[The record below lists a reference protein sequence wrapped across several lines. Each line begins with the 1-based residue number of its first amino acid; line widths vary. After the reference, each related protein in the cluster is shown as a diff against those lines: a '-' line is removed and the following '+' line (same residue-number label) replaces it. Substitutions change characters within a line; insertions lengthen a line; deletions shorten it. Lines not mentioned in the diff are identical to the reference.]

1 MNRGSWVRL
10 DNASNVFLAARS
22 DVDPKV
28 FRISAEMDH
37 DVDPDALQVALEATF
52 DRYPLYRAV
61 LRRGIFWYYL
71 QDSDLRP
78 RVVAE
83 SQHTCAPIYQTDR
96 RTLLFRVVHHRRR
109 IALEVFHAL
118 SDGTGALWFLT
129 DLITAYVRLRHPEE
143 HPATTEQIGV
153 ASVTPFDPGQLAGRR
168 PDPGAGDD
176 DAPPDPA
183 QDLSDDSF
191 AQYFRLTRRQ
201 RRDERQAEPFLDADP
216 APMPPEPRGIGRLVG
231 ASTGRVHRVRGT
243 RTPDNRPR
251 AVELTMPATEALALA
266 RAEGVSLTVYLTAL
280 FFDSI
285 RRSTGDLGAERTL
298 SASIPVNLRQ
308 FFPSTSARNFFATVR
323 VEHTYGDGPEDLS
336 SVCHAIDAQFRP
348 QVTPEAL
355 QRRLRRFV
363 RFERAFALRLVPR
376 PLKDLLLGLLNR
388 ASNRGL
394 TVAVSNLGRV
404 ALPETVDAHVER
416 MLFHVSAVRPQFCAI
431 SQAGQL
437 VVTFTSPFSETGYIR
452 EFARRLSEGGVEVSV
467 AAARV
472 TEQELSGVR
481 GSETRS

>member
-1 MNRGSWVRL
+1 MNRRSWVRL

-22 DVDPKV
+22 EVDPKV
-28 FRISAEMDH
+28 FRISAELDH
-37 DVDPDALQVALEATF
+37 EVDPDVLQMALDTTY
-52 DRYPLYRAV
+52 DHYPLYRAV

-71 QDSDLRP
+71 QDSELRP

-83 SQHTCAPIYQTDR
+83 SQHTCAPIYQADR

-109 IALEVFHAL
+109 IVLEVFHAL

-129 DLITAYVRLRHPEE
+129 DLVSAYVRLRSPGQQLI
-143 HPATTEQIGV
+143 TTEQIGV

-168 PDPGAGDD
+168 PDPEAGI
-176 DAPPDPA
+176 AETAENPA
-183 QDLSDDSF
+183 QYLSDDSF

-201 RRDERQAEPFLDADP
+201 RRDERNAEPFLEAPP
-216 APMPPEPRGIGRLVG
+216 APTPPEPRGFGRIVG
-231 ASTGRVHRVRGT
+231 ASTSRVHRVRGT

-251 AVELTMPATEALALA
+251 AVELTLPAEEALTLA
-266 RAEGVSLTVYLTAL
+266 RAAGVSLTVYLTAL

-285 RRSTGDLGAERTL
+285 RRSAGDLGAERTL

-323 VEHTYGDGPEDLS
+323 VEHTYGDDPEDLDA
-336 SVCHAIDAQFRP
+336 VCRSLDRQFRP
-348 QVTPEAL
+348 QVTSEAL

-363 RFERAFALRLVPR
+363 RFERALALRVVPR
-376 PLKDLLLGLLNR
+376 PLKDLLLGLVNR

-404 ALPETVDAHVER
+404 ALPETVNAHVER

-431 SQAGQL
+431 SHAGRL
-437 VVTFTSPFSETGYIR
+437 VVTFTSPFTETGYIR
-452 EFARRLSEGGVEVSV
+452 EFARRLSENGVEVSV

-472 TEQELSGVR
+472 TEPELADEPSPEASR
-481 GSETRS
+481 